1 MAHKTL
7 PSDIVAN
14 AGFDR
19 SEIRVGHRDH
29 ALSPGLF
36 AVLGATTARM
46 AQAIRVSI
54 WSLGSARS
62 RPDSQARQKICAGPM
77 IWLKNSVAV
86 IGNSTP
92 LAIRGARQ
100 RSMPSARREF

>member
-19 SEIRVGHRDH
+19 SEIRVGHRGH

-62 RPDSQARQKICAGPM
+62 RPDSQARQKICAGPK
-77 IWLKNSVAV
+77 IWLKKSGAV
-86 IGNSTP
+86 SGRNAPRS
-92 LAIRGARQ
+92 RSGA
-100 RSMPSARREF
+100 PHL